1 MGNLATCNGLVGTR
15 LKFKGLSSKFLL
27 CSSLYS
33 LLVCMSVYMYV
44 ENDSTDEQEDFHA
57 PESDAGYGL
66 ELEVNLEVGDAR
78 VIVEESDIDSACSYN
93 IIASP
98 INEMRFSMEEE
109 L

>member
-15 LKFKGLSSKFLL
+15 LKFKVLSFQFLL

-33 LLVCMSVYMYV
+33 LLVSMGVYV
-44 ENDSTDEQEDFHA
+44 ENDSTDEREDFHA
-57 PESDAGYGL
+57 PESDAVYGL

-78 VIVEESDIDSACSYN
+78 VIVEESDIDSSCSYN